1 MSVAVANQEG
11 SRTHEAKMLF
21 CGHCNNLLY
30 PESNEERRMLYR
42 CACCRRI
49 EDHDDNI
56 TVYVVNGGGGGQST
70 RPEEQRLLA
79 EFASDPTAQRDPNK
93 KCVNCARTDV
103 ACFVNPLAQP
113 TEDMTLYFACADCK
127 HVWKNE
133 VAETKRR

>member
-1 MSVAVANQEG
+1 MVQMKPDG
-11 SRTHEAKMLF
+11 PTREAKMLF

-30 PESNEERRMLYR
+30 PESDAERNMLYR
-42 CACCRRI
+42 CACCRRV
-49 EDHDDNI
+49 ESHNHNI
-56 TVYVVNGGGGGQST
+56 TVYIQNNVGGQTT

-93 KCVNCARTDV
+93 KCVNCSRTDV

-127 HVWKNE
+127 FVWRNE
-133 VAETKRR
+133 SADSKRR